1 MIVCHCRIVRDTE
14 ILDDAAAGVPTLG
27 AICRSTGAGT
37 VCGGCVPAVR
47 SLLQRFRE
55 DTFEPVGAR
64 LTLEHALTPQFAR
77 LASVQSALEDS
88 HAAA

>member
-14 ILDDAAAGVPTLG
+14 ILEVAAAEGPTLG
-27 AICRSTGAGT
+27 AVCRSTGAGT

-55 DTFEPVGAR
+55 DSFQAVGAR
-64 LTLEHALTPQFAR
+64 LTLEHALAPQLAR
-77 LASVQSALEDS
+77 LATVQSALEDS